1 MTTITLEMPEPIFYR
16 LNQMARVTR
25 QPLERVIFQ
34 SIQGNLPPLIE
45 NLPLEWSSELT
56 QMQFFSDNQ
65 LWAIAKDKL
74 PVRQWQQHQA
84 LLERQQVADLTPTEQ
99 AELANLRQLT
109 DHFVFRRSYALA
121 LLKWRGYTLEPTQLL

>member
-25 QPLERVIFQ
+25 QPLEKVIFQ

-45 NLPLEWSSELT
+45 DLPFEWSTELT
-56 QMQFFSDNQ
+56 RMQLLQDNQ
-65 LWAIAKDKL
+65 LWAIAREKL
-74 PVRQWQQHQA
+74 SAKQWQRHQT
-84 LLERQQVADLTPTEQ
+84 LLEQQQLADLNPSEQ
-99 AELANLRQLT
+99 IELANLRQLT

-121 LLKWRGYTLEPTQLL
+121 LLKWRGYTLEPARL